1 MKFGDLANVVLTV
14 VLLVTLA
21 LSLNVATTR
30 QRFGVRFDECGCDG
44 RC

>member
-21 LSLNVATTR
+21 LSLKRFPFTT
-30 QRFGVRFDECGCDG
+30 
-44 RC
+44 